1 MFPQGL
7 AQRSLCQFVAIIVDL
22 ADMAVPF
29 LLVIFRGGA
38 FADVMEID
46 VSQCD
51 VESPSFLQLKHQG
64 EQAEQDIL
72 QLLVTSA
79 GISRPGVSQPGVVY
93 KCNVTHNPDFSQDC
107 ADLTTGRIP
116 AGVPFSFV
124 WEVEVLPEP
133 HRGFLAMSAQSP
145 TNDGSIVQ
153 CPEVGPCRALLPKVG
168 AYQGEVE
175 CFQSGTSIPKHMA
188 KNPMADQRV
197 RLRASKAGSSQHA
210 QLENSNKLMCVQYDS
225 IHHNCSNDLH
235 HNFQFL
241 YAAPGLKLDRH

>member
-29 LLVIFRGGA
+29 LLVIFLGGA

-124 WEVEVLPEP
+124 WEVEVLTEP

-153 CPEVGPCRALLPKVG
+153 CPEVGPCKARCCRRLGLIKARLSVSRVVPASPNTWPKT
-168 AYQGEVE
+168 QWL
-175 CFQSGTSIPKHMA
+175 TS
-188 KNPMADQRV
+188 RV
-197 RLRASKAGSSQHA
+197 HCEPNSKTRIS
-210 QLENSNKLMCVQYDS
+210 
-225 IHHNCSNDLH
+225 
-235 HNFQFL
+235 
-241 YAAPGLKLDRH
+241 